1 MTDTKKPARTR
12 KTTGAFSDEER
23 AAMKDR
29 AQEVKAAKR
38 GAGKEDGE
46 SELLAKIAEMNDSDR
61 AVAERLHELIMSNAA
76 ELKPKTWY
84 GMPAYA
90 KDGNVVCFFQPAQKF
105 KSRYATL
112 GFSDKANLDDGSMW
126 PASYALTKLTVA
138 DEKKI
143 VALVRKAVSLRRC
156 QNGRKYRKPG
166 VAVSYPCRTTCDSTA
181 SCRCG
186 MICFQLG
193 TAADPLTAGRQRRS
207 HMDVST

>member
-29 AQEVKAAKR
+29 AQEVKATKR
-38 GAGKEDGE
+38 GAAKADGE

-76 ELKPKTWY
+76 DLTPKTWY

-90 KDGNVVCFFQPAQKF
+90 KGGDVVCFFQPAQKF

-112 GFSDKANLDDGSMW
+112 GFSDKANLDEGSMW
-126 PASYALTKLTVA
+126 PASYALTKLTAA

-143 VALVRKAVSLRRC
+143 VALVRKAVSL
-156 QNGRKYRKPG
+156 GG
-166 VAVSYPCRTTCDSTA
+166 L
-181 SCRCG
+181 CG
-186 MICFQLG
+186 FIP
-193 TAADPLTAGRQRRS
+193 AAWPAGRAYGVIAVRVRLPGCRGAGAGG
-207 HMDVST
+207 